1 MSYSDEVCPPPP
13 PISTSKDLLQYCCSE
28 WFLALTWA
36 VYFFRFKCMVA
47 FFCPGLIFFLAII
60 SSSACLLLSHYHHI
74 HLHIHGGTK
83 QSMHMRSC
91 NEETASFK
99 NCAATI
105 FVCINF
111 KQIKSTFYN

>member
-1 MSYSDEVCPPPP
+1 MSYSDEVCLS

-83 QSMHMRSC
+83 QSMHMRVC